1 MRALLKLFYTAKV
14 SPLHRTV
21 ALFKKQIYPGRY
33 DSTSVHLIR
42 AAWPY
47 ASGLWK

>member
-1 MRALLKLFYTAKV
+1 MRALLKRFHPLKLG
-14 SPLHRTV
+14 PLHRTV

>member
-1 MRALLKLFYTAKV
+1 MRVLLKQSQPLKL

-21 ALFKKQIYPGRY
+21 ALFKKQIYPGSH
-33 DSTSVHLIR
+33 DSTSVHLNR